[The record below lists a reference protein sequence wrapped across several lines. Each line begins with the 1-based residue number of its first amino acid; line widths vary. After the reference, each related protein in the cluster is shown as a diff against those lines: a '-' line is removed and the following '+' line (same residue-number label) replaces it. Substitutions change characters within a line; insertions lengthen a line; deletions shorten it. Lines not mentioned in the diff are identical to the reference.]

1 MVLYDNIDNAI
12 KEKKQKLNN
21 NHIRNLKIMNILNA
35 LVMAFLIIIDIFLL
49 IKGIFTG
56 MPSSVTALLIIFVVA
71 QTGSLVVFSIKRFA
85 RASMVTK
92 VGIVI
97 ICTLPIIPYIIYL
110 SIGNNIYIRIC
121 FDK

>member
-1 MVLYDNIDNAI
+1 MVLYDNVDSAI

-21 NHIRNLKIMNILNA
+21 DHIRNLKIMNILNA

-56 MPSSVTALLIIFVVA
+56 MPTATKVLLIIFIVA
-71 QTGSLVVFSIKRFA
+71 QTGSLIIFSIKRFA

-92 VGIVI
+92 VGIII
-97 ICTLPIIPYIIYL
+97 ICFL
-110 SIGNNIYIRIC
+110 
-121 FDK
+121 